1 MDKNIL
7 EQYIDACE
15 LIKETEE
22 DIRKLKRKKAVIQDS
37 VKGSNPDFPYQ
48 PQSFHIEGTREE
60 VKDKLCLEYEEKL
73 LKERKA
79 NAERI
84 KLDVESWMNTIP
96 TRMQRIIRFKIF
108 EGMTWEDTAN
118 KIGRNNSGESIRME
132 LQRFLKKK

>member
-48 PQSFHIEGTREE
+48 QQSFHIEGTREE
-60 VKDKLCLEYEEKL
+60 VKDKICLEYEEKL

-84 KLDVESWMNTIP
+84 KLDVESWMNTLPNTI
-96 TRMQRIIRFKIF
+96 
-108 EGMTWEDTAN
+108 
-118 KIGRNNSGESIRME
+118 
-132 LQRFLKKK
+132 

>member
-60 VKDKLCLEYEEKL
+60 VKDKICLEYEEKL

-84 KLDVESWMNTIP
+84 KLDVESWMNTVP
-96 TRMQRIIRFKIF
+96 MRMQRIIRMKVFRNMEWKRIAEKLGRGATENSIKKEWERFFK
-108 EGMTWEDTAN
+108 
-118 KIGRNNSGESIRME
+118 
-132 LQRFLKKK
+132 